1 MKSVL
6 PFLLMLLLFAGLTM
20 PLQAQPAV
28 NPIYL
33 GVRAGMNLGQASF
46 TPDPGSGVSK
56 GFRTGIGGGLF
67 ADFGVSSSFFVD
79 AEVLYTQ
86 GGVKFSLG
94 SAEDNIKVDEV
105 NIPISAKYKFPMEGS
120 NVKPYVFG
128 GGDIGFV
135 MKAEEEQKNI
145 PGQAD
150 TTADIKDQIE
160 SVDYGLHFGA
170 GVEFEVS
177 PGVNVFLDGRYGLGL
192 KDVAKSTGVEVKPW
206 NIGVLLGVSWRV
218 N

>member
-1 MKSVL
+1 MKSILHVSC
-6 PFLLMLLLFAGLTM
+6 MLLLIAAVAV
-20 PLQAQPAV
+20 PVQAQPVA

-33 GVRAGMNLGQASF
+33 GVRGGLNLGQASF

-56 GFRTGIGGGLF
+56 GFRTGIAGGLF

-94 SAEDNIKVDEV
+94 SAEDNIKVDEL
-105 NIPISAKYKFPMEGS
+105 NIPITAKYKFAMEGS

-128 GGDIGFV
+128 GGDLGFV

-160 SVDYGLHFGA
+160 SMDYGIHFGA
-170 GVEFEVS
+170 GVEIEVS

-192 KDVAKSTGVEVKPW
+192 KDLAKSTSVEVKPW

>member
-1 MKSVL
+1 
-6 PFLLMLLLFAGLTM
+6 
-20 PLQAQPAV
+20 
-28 NPIYL
+28 
-33 GVRAGMNLGQASF
+33 MNLGQASF

-56 GFRTGIGGGLF
+56 GFRTGIAGGLF
-67 ADFGVSSSFFVD
+67 ADFGVSNSFFVD
-79 AEVLYTQ
+79 AEVLYAQ

-120 NVKPYVFG
+120 NIKPYVFG

-145 PGQAD
+145 PGTAD

-192 KDVAKSTGVEVKPW
+192 KDVAKSTSVEVKPW